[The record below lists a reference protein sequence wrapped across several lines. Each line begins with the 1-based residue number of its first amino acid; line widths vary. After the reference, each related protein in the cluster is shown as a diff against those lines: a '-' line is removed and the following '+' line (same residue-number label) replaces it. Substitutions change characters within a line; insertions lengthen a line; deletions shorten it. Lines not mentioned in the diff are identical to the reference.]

1 MELTKTTTSTGI
13 LRSPHPAEDV
23 SQDTSGLPLDGGE
36 GVSANTRDTTTKATH
51 QYPPRRTKMNETDAR
66 FYLPAT
72 STSSS
77 NSLSI
82 LYFTLYSIM
91 TSCAL
96 SKGHSL
102 LHVFA
107 CFAIVC
113 LLRISVLSSRIL
125 YPSPMPLFIVAP
137 RRPARLPAQR
147 HRTSL

>member
-36 GVSANTRDTTTKATH
+36 GVSANTRDTTTKTTH
-51 QYPPRRTKMNETDAR
+51 QYPPRRTKMNETNIR
-66 FYLPAT
+66 SYLPTT
-72 STSSS
+72 STTSS

-96 SKGHSL
+96 
-102 LHVFA
+102 
-107 CFAIVC
+107 
-113 LLRISVLSSRIL
+113 
-125 YPSPMPLFIVAP
+125 
-137 RRPARLPAQR
+137 
-147 HRTSL
+147 